1 MQVQRHIYTWYNDD
15 VIKNQ
20 CVIQYIYNTR
30 TIHTIQWNNCCSVE
44 DMKGGYMQAL
54 AMVKHNGSVFWP
66 PIVKFNGACEIKI
79 KYFPFDD
86 QVSVYTYTITLTL

>member
-1 MQVQRHIYTWYNDD
+1 
-15 VIKNQ
+15 
-20 CVIQYIYNTR
+20 
-30 TIHTIQWNNCCSVE
+30 
-44 DMKGGYMQAL
+44 MQAL

-86 QVSVYTYTITLTL
+86 QVSVYTYSVIPLYDSTVGIVMHND